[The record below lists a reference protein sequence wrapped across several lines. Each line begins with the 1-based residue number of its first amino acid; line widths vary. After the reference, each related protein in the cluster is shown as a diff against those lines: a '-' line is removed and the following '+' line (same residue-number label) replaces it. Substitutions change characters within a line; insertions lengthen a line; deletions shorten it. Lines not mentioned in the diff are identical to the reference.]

1 MYIRHMTKSD
11 FDYLLT
17 VIDNWWGWP
26 TSFKFHPVYLY
37 QFGNTAFVMEDNGKV
52 VGFVVGFI
60 SQTDPQEAYIHLVA
74 TEPQYRTKGIA
85 RTLYKRF
92 FTEVFTRGCCRV
104 RAITIPTNRESIA
117 FHKHMGFR
125 ILEDHAIEV
134 EGVKAVKNYSGPG
147 QHRVVFIKDLKEGDA
162 IGKFLEECNRED
174 Q

>member
-17 VIDNWWGWP
+17 VIDDWWGWP

-52 VGFVVGFI
+52 VGFMVGFV

-74 TEPQYRTKGIA
+74 TEPQYRSKGIA
-85 RTLYKRF
+85 RALYKRF
-92 FTEVFTRGCCRV
+92 FAEVFAQGCCRV
-104 RAITIPTNRESIA
+104 RAIMMPSNRGSIA
-117 FHKHMGFR
+117 FHNHLGFR
-125 ILEDHAIEV
+125 ILEDYAIEV

-147 QHRVVFIKDLKEGDA
+147 QHRVVVIKDLKEGDA

>member
-1 MYIRHMTKSD
+1 MYIRHLTKSD

-52 VGFVVGFI
+52 VGFLVGFI

-74 TEPQYRTKGIA
+74 TEPQFRNKGIGRA
-85 RTLYKRF
+85 LYKHF
-92 FTEVFTRGCCRV
+92 FAEVLARGCCRV
-104 RAITIPTNRESIA
+104 RAITMPINRESIA
-117 FHKHMGFR
+117 FHKQLGFR
-125 ILEDHAIEV
+125 IWEDCAFEV
-134 EGVKAVKNYSGPG
+134 EGVKAIKNYSGPG
-147 QHRVVFIKDLKEGDA
+147 QHRVVLIKDLKECDTV
-162 IGKFLEECNRED
+162 GKVVEACNRED